1 MIRPCVELAFRVNQ
15 PARNFIC
22 GADVSFSNIALL
34 VISSGLF
41 IGAASAAKIWALSP
55 DDRSWLVATLL
66 LYTLGNLVVLKLI
79 RDLGMGVALSLSS
92 VLQLLAVNLVAI
104 FFFREELSG
113 IQTMGLFLAIA
124 AIAMITLG
132 ADG

>member
-1 MIRPCVELAFRVNQ
+1 MLVRQATNLIR
-15 PARNFIC
+15 
-22 GADVSFSNIALL
+22 GAGVSFSNIALL
-34 VISSGLF
+34 AVSSGLF

-55 DDRSWLVATLL
+55 DSRSWLAAVLL
-66 LYTLGNLVVLKLI
+66 LYTLGNLVMLKLI